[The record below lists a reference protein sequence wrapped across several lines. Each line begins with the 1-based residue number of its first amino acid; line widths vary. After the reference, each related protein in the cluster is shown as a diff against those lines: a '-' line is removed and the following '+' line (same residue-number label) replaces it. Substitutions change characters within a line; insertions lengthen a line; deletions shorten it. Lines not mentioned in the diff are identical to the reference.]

1 VGTRDGSID
10 LIWPDE
16 ERTFRLRLGELRELQ
31 EKCGNR
37 GPMTIVNA
45 LTMGT
50 WLVDDIV
57 QPIRLGLIG
66 AGMSQADAAKLVQT
80 HLGDGRLKEGIF
92 VAQAIVMRA
101 ITGPPD
107 EKLDPPKGK
116 GGKET
121 DGGKTRETRTPS
133 ASVSSTDRGRPAA
146 SPRSKSTR

>member
-1 VGTRDGSID
+1 MGTRDGSID

-37 GPMTIVNA
+37 GPMTIINA

-66 AGMSQADAAKLVQT
+66 AGMTQADAAKLVQT

-92 VAQAIVMRA
+92 VAQAILMRA

-107 EKLDPPKGK
+107 EKLEPPKGK
-116 GGKET
+116 PGKAADAEKVKET
-121 DGGKTRETRTPS
+121 STPS
-133 ASVSSTDRGRPAA
+133 SSRSSTDRGRHAA

>member
-1 VGTRDGSID
+1 MSRDASID
-10 LIWPDE
+10 LVWPDQ
-16 ERTFRLRLGELRELQ
+16 ERKFRLGLGELREMQ

-66 AGMSQADAAKLVQT
+66 GGMSQGDAAKLVQT
-80 HLGDGRLKEGIF
+80 HLGSGRLKEGIF
-92 VAQAIVMRA
+92 VAQAIVMCA

-107 EKLDPPKGK
+107 EKLEPPKGK
-116 GGKET
+116 GGKAADAEKPKET
-121 DGGKTRETRTPS
+121 STPS
-133 ASVSSTDRGRPAA
+133 SSRSSTDRGRPAV
-146 SPRSKSTR
+146 SHRNKSTR

>member
-1 VGTRDGSID
+1 MGTRDGSID
-10 LIWPDE
+10 LTWPDE

-66 AGMSQADAAKLVQT
+66 GGMSQGDAAKLVQT

-92 VAQAIVMRA
+92 VAQAIVMAA

-107 EKLDPPKGK
+107 EKLEPPKGK
-116 GGKET
+116 GGKEDPAEKAGET
-121 DGGKTRETRTPS
+121 NTRSGS
-133 ASVSSTDRGRPAA
+133 ASSTARARPAA
-146 SPRSKSTR
+146 SPRNKSRP